1 MRPSRRRLVG
11 LTLAL
16 PLAFGMMG
24 VALSRLLP
32 GGDVAEATGPTSS
45 RQGMATAAEPPP
57 PPRPVVVSSPQDDR
71 IRALEQKVAELSAR
85 AAPREQPRP
94 TRPPP
99 PPSPEEAKQRI
110 LQRQRA
116 QLEAHQREPL
126 DFVWAKE
133 AHSSFAADLS
143 SLSREAAFRVRNID
157 CRTTTCV
164 VNLEWASYEEA
175 SASYPRLLQH
185 AYGLDCTRS
194 IVLPEPEGPNVS
206 YQANLLLDCENLR

>member
-1 MRPSRRRLVG
+1 
-11 LTLAL
+11 
-16 PLAFGMMG
+16 
-24 VALSRLLP
+24 
-32 GGDVAEATGPTSS
+32 
-45 RQGMATAAEPPP
+45 MATAAEPPP
-57 PPRPVVVSSPQDDR
+57 PPRPVVVSSPQDER

-85 AAPREQPRP
+85 AAPREQTRP
-94 TRPPP
+94 SRPPPPP

-164 VNLEWASYEEA
+164 VNLEWTSYEEA
-175 SASYPRLLQH
+175 STSYPRLLQH

-194 IVLPEPEGPNVS
+194 IVLPEPEDPHVS
-206 YQANLLLDCENLR
+206 YQANLLLDCKNLR